1 MDDQVQPFTI
11 LGNTPQIR
19 LKRLALI
26 GIVLLIIGVFV
37 PLYKEDQDTAN
48 FFDSAADNKIPA
60 DGFGVPIFIFAGVA
74 LLLLLMDRAEYLAL
88 LVSILFWM
96 LFTQFMSIWPV
107 VHADSYEVTLQY
119 GWAVLGIGL
128 LLLSLP
134 GWWSA
139 QLDLRRV
146 FVVAG
151 LLLLLIGFLVPIAS
165 LGDDGSVYFL
175 AARYGGGNSVIFYM
189 FPVACTLLALRREDK
204 LWIFGLVALAVL
216 INDFRIIWQGIHGG
230 NAGFILW
237 RDASDEGKLGWA
249 WMPLF
254 WGSILLSLTLF
265 LGEDRE
271 KLLAL
276 SPYIPLDDEEET
288 TNEEEP
294 ESADAD
300 AAEG

>member
-1 MDDQVQPFTI
+1 MDDHVQPFTI

-26 GIVLLIIGVFV
+26 GIVLLLIGVFL
-37 PLYKEDQDTAN
+37 PIYQEDTDTSR
-48 FFDSAADNKIPA
+48 FFDYADNNKIPA
-60 DGFGVPIFIFAGVA
+60 DGFGVPIFIFAGVS
-74 LLLLLMDRAEYLAL
+74 LLLLLMDRAEYLSL
-88 LVSILFWM
+88 PVIILFWL
-96 LFTQFMSIWPV
+96 LFLQFMSIWLLV
-107 VHADSYEVTLQY
+107 QNDRYDATLQY

-134 GWWSA
+134 GWWPA

-151 LLLLLIGFLVPIAS
+151 LLMLLIGFLVPIAS
-165 LGDDGSVYFL
+165 FGEDGSVYFSTG
-175 AARYGGGNSVIFYM
+175 RYGGGNSAVFYM
-189 FPVACTLLALRREDK
+189 FPVACVLLVLRREDK
-204 LWIFGLVALAVL
+204 LWIFGLLALALL
-216 INDFRIIWQGIHGG
+216 INDFRIVWQGIHGG

-237 RDASDEGKLGWA
+237 SKESGKLGWA

-294 ESADAD
+294 ESIDAD
-300 AAEG
+300 TAEG